1 MTKKVAIDI
10 VARDKTKAALNGV
23 NKGLSKLK
31 GQVFNLRNA
40 FAGLGLAL
48 VGREFLNTSRS
59 VEQLRVRFKFLFGS
73 AQEGAKAFDNLTTF
87 AAKVP
92 FSLEE
97 IAGASGSLAVVA
109 KDAEDLN
116 RVLEITGN
124 VAAVTGLDFRTTA
137 EQIQRSFAGGIGA
150 ADLFRERG
158 VRALLGFEAG
168 AKVSIE
174 ETVAAF
180 ERDFSGDGRFGKATL
195 SLAQTFD
202 GTLSMLGDKFFK
214 FKLAV
219 MDSEPFDFLK
229 VAFSQI
235 DIFIEKNFNSIE
247 EFAMVVGGNIVKI
260 AKQMILFG
268 AAAADLLAPI
278 FREVKASVTN
288 LINIFNSL
296 PAVAQSLGLIG
307 LLFLGRKG
315 LAGIIALD
323 FALRKIGE
331 VTGLSDVFKDA
342 TKDIQGFNKETITLD
357 EILAKPL
364 EERSF
369 LEQAKVVL
377 AELDVMM
384 LDARKNSED
393 LDDALA
399 NISKTTK
406 TFSDRLSDTKTRL
419 KTTFQDAM
427 KSADKAVRGFTDA
440 IARAIVTGQSMGEVF
455 KNVGISILTFFI
467 SSILEAILMAT
478 FLGDI
483 IDFINEKFKNQ
494 KDESKD
500 TAKALDDFSKSS
512 AIATAS
518 QTALATSINRTNAAL
533 AMQNQLSQ
541 GGSSKGSVIGS
552 VLGFIAGGSTGSAIG
567 SILGDILPFAEGG
580 RPPIGKASIV
590 GEKGAEL
597 FVPDSA
603 GTIIPNNELGGVTSI
618 TFNINTVDQ
627 RGFAELLDGRRGQI
641 INMVNT
647 ALNNKGRT
655 ALV

>member
-1 MTKKVAIDI
+1 
-10 VARDKTKAALNGV
+10 
-23 NKGLSKLK
+23 
-31 GQVFNLRNA
+31 
-40 FAGLGLAL
+40 
-48 VGREFLNTSRS
+48 
-59 VEQLRVRFKFLFGS
+59 
-73 AQEGAKAFDNLTTF
+73 
-87 AAKVP
+87 
-92 FSLEE
+92 
-97 IAGASGSLAVVA
+97 
-109 KDAEDLN
+109 
-116 RVLEITGN
+116 
-124 VAAVTGLDFRTTA
+124 
-137 EQIQRSFAGGIGA
+137 
-150 ADLFRERG
+150 
-158 VRALLGFEAG
+158 
-168 AKVSIE
+168 
-174 ETVAAF
+174 
-180 ERDFSGDGRFGKATL
+180 
-195 SLAQTFD
+195 
-202 GTLSMLGDKFFK
+202 
-214 FKLAV
+214 
-219 MDSEPFDFLK
+219 
-229 VAFSQI
+229 
-235 DIFIEKNFNSIE
+235 
-247 EFAMVVGGNIVKI
+247 
-260 AKQMILFG
+260 
-268 AAAADLLAPI
+268 
-278 FREVKASVTN
+278 
-288 LINIFNSL
+288 
-296 PAVAQSLGLIG
+296 
-307 LLFLGRKG
+307 
-315 LAGIIALD
+315 
-323 FALRKIGE
+323 
-331 VTGLSDVFKDA
+331 
-342 TKDIQGFNKETITLD
+342 
-357 EILAKPL
+357 
-364 EERSF
+364 
-369 LEQAKVVL
+369 
-377 AELDVMM
+377 MM

-518 QTALATSINRTNAAL
+518 QTTLATSINRTNAAL

>member
-1 MTKKVAIDI
+1 MNI
-10 VARDKTKAALNGV
+10 VLTG
-23 NKGLSKLK
+23 GTS
-31 GQVFNLRNA
+31 
-40 FAGLGLAL
+40 GLGFRAAEVLGKEIKNKIIL
-48 VGREFLNTSRS
+48 IGSNKQKGETS
-59 VEQLRVRFKFLFGS
+59 VR
-73 AQEGAKAFDNLTTF
+73 
-87 AAKVP
+87 
-92 FSLEE
+92 
-97 IAGASGSLAVVA
+97 
-109 KDAEDLN
+109 
-116 RVLEITGN
+116 
-124 VAAVTGLDFRTTA
+124 
-137 EQIQRSFAGGIGA
+137 
-150 ADLFRERG
+150 
-158 VRALLGFEAG
+158 
-168 AKVSIE
+168 
-174 ETVAAF
+174 
-180 ERDFSGDGRFGKATL
+180 
-195 SLAQTFD
+195 
-202 GTLSMLGDKFFK
+202 
-214 FKLAV
+214 
-219 MDSEPFDFLK
+219 
-229 VAFSQI
+229 
-235 DIFIEKNFNSIE
+235 
-247 EFAMVVGGNIVKI
+247 
-260 AKQMILFG
+260 
-268 AAAADLLAPI
+268 
-278 FREVKASVTN
+278 N

-331 VTGLSDVFKDA
+331 LTGLSDVFKDA